1 MKVNANSAPVLSYAV
16 QRHPQQPD
24 KAIVTLRENV
34 VTVDENTVTY
44 DEYIVIVPWYDNL
57 TMEVAKNVDQ
67 WLASAR
73 SMEPSA
79 ATLAVAAEELA
90 DMQNALDI
98 LEEYADE

>member
-1 MKVNANSAPVLSYAV
+1 M

-44 DEYIVIVPWYDNL
+44 DEYIVIVPWHDNL
-57 TMEVAKNVDQ
+57 TMDVAKNVAQ

-73 SMEPSA
+73 SMEPSSA
-79 ATLAVAAEELA
+79 PSPVDADELA
-90 DMQNALDI
+90 DMQNALEI